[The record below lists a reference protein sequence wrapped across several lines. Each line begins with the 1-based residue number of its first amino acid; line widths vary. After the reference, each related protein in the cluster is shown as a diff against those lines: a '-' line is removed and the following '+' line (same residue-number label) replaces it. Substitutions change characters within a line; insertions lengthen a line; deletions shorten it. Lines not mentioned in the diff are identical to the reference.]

1 MSRVERP
8 RSRRPGA
15 QPGSRPELSVASAM
29 TSLYRHWVH
38 AGRELERLSS
48 CITRQRFDDGLRTL
62 ERACALIR
70 VADELVELVAPG
82 APSAGEH
89 IGVHIGVLGEAE
101 LLRRDLLAE
110 VLPWLEEARRE
121 LPAAAM
127 TLCTFVDDPQAEAA
141 VMAAVRQLDELC
153 VAAPDPARRRTG
165 S

>member
-1 MSRVERP
+1 MAGEVFMSRVERP
-8 RSRRPGA
+8 KSRRPGA

-38 AGRELERLSS
+38 AGRELERLSH
-48 CITRQRFDDGLRTL
+48 CLTTRRFDDGLRTL
-62 ERACALIR
+62 ARACALIR
-70 VADELVELVAPG
+70 IADELAELVAPG
-82 APSAGEH
+82 AGEH
-89 IGVHIGVLGEAE
+89 PGVLGEAE
-101 LLRRDLLAE
+101 LLRRDRLAE

-127 TLCTFVDDPQAEAA
+127 TLCTFVADPEAQAA
-141 VMAAVRQLDELC
+141 VIAAVRQLDELE